1 MVKRINRLI
10 SSTGIFMVLLFF
22 VVPAK
27 AQQPF
32 VSTTVDKKEILIGEQ
47 IQFTVK
53 IIFPTNAYKINWF
66 NIPDSIAHFEVVE
79 KKKIDTS
86 FNSSTTSYEQTILL
100 TSFDSGQ
107 WNLPQFP
114 INYQST
120 QGNTAQEALSEAIP
134 VTVGYSPADTTGQ
147 LRDIKPIMEVT
158 ITDHTWYY
166 VAGGALLL
174 LIIIYFIWRY
184 LKKRPKKEKPLFTAH
199 LSAYEEAVVA
209 LKKLK
214 EYNLQEDA
222 QVKSYHVGLG
232 ETFKRYVA
240 RKQNTRF
247 DNATTGDLL
256 LVMPAAGL
264 NADEVSSLA
273 AALRTGDAVKFA
285 KYKPSAVESEESLEK
300 IAVIINRLEQKSPTQ
315 NNKS

>member
-10 SSTGIFMVLLFF
+10 FSAGIFMLFF

-27 AQQPF
+27 AQEPF
-32 VSTTVDKKEILIGEQ
+32 VSTTVDKKDILIGEQ
-47 IQFTVK
+47 IRFSVK
-53 IIFPTNAYKINWF
+53 IIFPTNAYKVNWF
-66 NIPDSIAHFEVVE
+66 SVPDSIAHFEVVE
-79 KKKIDTS
+79 RNKIDTS
-86 FNSSTTSYEQTILL
+86 FNSSTTSYEQTILI

-114 INYQST
+114 VKFQST
-120 QGNTAQEALSEAIP
+120 QGNVAREALSEAIGI
-134 VTVGYSPADTTGQ
+134 TVGYSPADTTGQ

-158 ITDHTWYY
+158 IEDYTWYY

-174 LIIIYFIWRY
+174 LLIIYFAGRY

-199 LSAYEEAVVA
+199 LSAYEEAVAA
-209 LKKLK
+209 LKILK
-214 EYNLQEDA
+214 GYNLQNES
-222 QVKSYHVGLG
+222 QVKPYHVGLG

-240 RKQNTRF
+240 RKQNTRL

-256 LVMPAAGL
+256 LQMPAAGL

-273 AALRTGDAVKFA
+273 SALRTGDAVKFA

-300 IAVIINRLEQKSPTQ
+300 VAAIINRLEQKSPTQ
-315 NNKS
+315 TTKP

>member
-10 SSTGIFMVLLFF
+10 FSTGIFMLFF

-53 IIFPTNAYKINWF
+53 IIFPTNAYKVNWF
-66 NIPDSIAHFEVVE
+66 NVPDSIAHFEVVE
-79 KKKIDTS
+79 RNKIDTS
-86 FNSSTTSYEQTILL
+86 FNSSTTSYQQTILL

-107 WNLPQFP
+107 WNLPQFV

-120 QGNTAQEALSEAIP
+120 QGNFQDALSEAIP
-134 VTVGYSPADTTGQ
+134 ITVGYSPADTTGK

-158 ITDHTWYY
+158 IVDYTWYY
-166 VAGGALLL
+166 VAGGVLLL
-174 LIIIYFIWRY
+174 LIIAYFVWRY

-199 LSAYEEAVVA
+199 LSAYEEAVAA
-209 LKKLK
+209 LKTLK
-214 EYNLQEDA
+214 SYNLQDET
-222 QVKSYHVGLG
+222 QVKPYHVGLG
-232 ETFKRYVA
+232 DTFKRYIA

-256 LVMPAAGL
+256 LLMPAAGL
-264 NADEVSSLA
+264 NADELSSLA
-273 AALRTGDAVKFA
+273 SALRTGDAVKFA
-285 KYKPSAVESEESLEK
+285 KYKPSSFESEESLEK

-315 NNKS
+315 NSKS